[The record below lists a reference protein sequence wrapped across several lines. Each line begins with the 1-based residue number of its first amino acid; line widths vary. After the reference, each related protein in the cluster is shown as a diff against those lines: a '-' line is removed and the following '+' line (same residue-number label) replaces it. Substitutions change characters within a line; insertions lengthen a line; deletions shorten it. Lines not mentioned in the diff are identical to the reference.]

1 MIFDFRLKVFY
12 TVSQKLSFT
21 KAAGELF
28 ITQTAV
34 TKHINELEQQL
45 GVALFKRHG
54 NSISLTPP
62 GQVLVRYAQQIFQ
75 MYAALE
81 NELAEFSSV
90 ANGHLR
96 IGAST
101 TLAQYVLPRILALFK
116 SAYPSVQVSFATG
129 NSEHI
134 EQQVIQEKIDIAIV
148 EGNSHHPQI
157 MYDPFVKDEIVLVAR
172 PDSKWAARSEIKTE
186 QLRNI
191 PLVLREH
198 GSGTLDVVYQALS
211 QVHIHPK
218 ELTIDIQ
225 LENTESI
232 KQYLMHAD
240 CAAFLSVYSITKELQ
255 QNQLSIID
263 IKGMEISRTFQF
275 IQLHGQT
282 NKLMA
287 SFKRFCLAHYNL
299 K

>member
-28 ITQTAV
+28 VTQPAV
-34 TKHINELEQQL
+34 TKHINELEHQL

-90 ANGHLR
+90 SGGTLR

-101 TLAQYVLPRILALFK
+101 TLAQYVLPGILALYK
-116 SAYPSVQVSFATG
+116 SAYPSVQVSFVTG

-134 EQQVIQEKIDIAIV
+134 EQQVIAEKLDIAIV

-157 MYDPFVKDEIVLVAR
+157 MYEPFVKDEIVLVAR
-172 PDSKWAARSEIKTE
+172 TDSKWAAKNEIKAE
-186 QLRNI
+186 QLRTI

-198 GSGTLDVVYQALS
+198 GSGTLDVVYQALA
-211 QVHIHPK
+211 QINVHPK
-218 ELTIDIQ
+218 ELTAEIQ

-232 KQYLMHAD
+232 KQYLIYSNS
-240 CAAFLSVYSITKELQ
+240 AAFLSVYSVTKELQ

-263 IKGMEISRTFQF
+263 IKGLDISRTFQF
-275 IQLHGQT
+275 IQLHGQSS
-282 NKLMA
+282 KLA
-287 SFKRFCLAHYNL
+287 ALFKRFCLTHYNL